1 MKPEFQGL
9 LSSSSLFFNIT
20 LKGAERNML
29 MEFYL
34 QLLFKVMEIISMRT
48 YHEPHKL
55 CEFHKWLSG
64 SNLLLFWASH
74 HPKSASLGDG
84 LGCPKKS
91 GELWQHIPEEV
102 LTKKKNIICI
112 IYEFFIGCYFL
123 HPTWR
128 EVPDVSITQDVMRE
142 KKMTYVIGWRA
153 GNVS

>member
-64 SNLLLFWASH
+64 SNLLLFRASH

-102 LTKKKNIICI
+102 LTKKKWLFVSYINC
-112 IYEFFIGCYFL
+112 L
-123 HPTWR
+123 L
-128 EVPDVSITQDVMRE
+128 DVIFYIPHGGKYQMFQSHKTSWERKRWHMSLDGGRVM
-142 KKMTYVIGWRA
+142 
-153 GNVS
+153 